1 MALCGSLYLSAALW
15 FFWNSQGAK
24 NIVKP
29 TIFSLF
35 RCRLGSILVPTW
47 LYFGF
52 IFRLL
57 GRLGASWRHLGGV
70 LGASWSILERLG
82 GSLWFS
88 VALRASLWP
97 ISGRTKDHLGPS
109 WGHLGLDIASQA
121 SKKTLKFLCFF
132 DIFQNFYNFAS
143 LAHLDAS

>member
-1 MALCGSLYLSAALW
+1 MEASWAVLEASWRHLGSIFVALCGSLYLSAALW
-15 FFWNSQGAK
+15 FFWNPQGAK
-24 NIVKP
+24 NLVKP

-88 VALRASLWP
+88 VALRTSLWP
-97 ISGRTKDHLGPS
+97 ILGRTRDLLGPS
-109 WGHLGLDIASQA
+109 WGHLGLDLASQA
-121 SKKTLKFLCFF
+121 S
-132 DIFQNFYNFAS
+132 
-143 LAHLDAS
+143 